1 MPHAGSRPQACLQ
14 GYQKMASWCFCE
26 VLPNNFATTWIR
38 FHVKTLLSVPGFW
51 TVSHVHAI
59 LLGRE
64 RHYVQ
69 DSESGLSCH
78 FHTWWWML
86 SHENLMCLDLHWS
99 STFSYKLVKFMN
111 KHRNLRKIYPL
122 RRLCGLCLRPCAAA
136 APRAWILPVSAA
148 NLLVQ
153 TLILV
158 LAMLQFLHL
167 HDPLVRIW
175 LQKKGLKSAVRTS
188 CPGLLSSCD
197 PDRKIAMGKAVFL
210 HGLLESCHHPFNVF

>member
-1 MPHAGSRPQACLQ
+1 MPHAGSRQQACLQ
-14 GYQKMASWCFCE
+14 GYQKMASWCFCA

-38 FHVKTLLSVPGFW
+38 FHIKTLLSVPGFW

-111 KHRNLRKIYPL
+111 KHRNLSLAQL
-122 RRLCGLCLRPCAAA
+122 R
-136 APRAWILPVSAA
+136 
-148 NLLVQ
+148 LL
-153 TLILV
+153 
-158 LAMLQFLHL
+158 AHGSCQFLQQICWFK
-167 HDPLVRIW
+167 RW
-175 LQKKGLKSAVRTS
+175 SWCLQCYNFCICTIL
-188 CPGLLSSCD
+188 
-197 PDRKIAMGKAVFL
+197 
-210 HGLLESCHHPFNVF
+210 